1 MPDAATG
8 LIDAAPPPPCTAP
21 RCAAVVVHY
30 RDAAATLRCIAS
42 LRAQPE
48 RPRIIVVDN
57 ASPDGSGDALAAA
70 LAGRRDVELLRAL
83 RNGGFGAGCNL
94 GIAHA
99 LRQGPDLAHVLLL
112 NPDAGLRAGALS
124 ELLATAAR
132 HPRAGIVGCRIDDGS
147 GRLWFGHGRIPRW
160 TLSRFHVPPPPADE
174 HPTGFVTGA
183 CMLLAA
189 DLLRAGLRFDE
200 RYFLYAEDA
209 DLCARVVAA
218 GRELWITHRAR
229 AWHQGGGSQPGERVL
244 DGLTADQLY
253 WLTRGKAIFAG
264 RHLHWGQ
271 RCVFWLIAALGKPL
285 AGLLRTRSLA
295 FLGPYWRGLRDGLAA
310 GRAP

>member
-8 LIDAAPPPPCTAP
+8 LIDAAPPSPCTAP

-30 RDAAATLRCIAS
+30 RDAGPTLRCIAS

-48 RPRIIVVDN
+48 RPRIFVVDN
-57 ASPDGSGDALAAA
+57 ASPDGSGHALAAA

-99 LRQGPDLAHVLLL
+99 LRQEPDLDHVLLL
-112 NPDAGLRAGALS
+112 NPDAGLRAGALA

-132 HPRAGIVGCRIDDGS
+132 HPRAGVVGCRIEDGR

-160 TLSRFHVPPPPADE
+160 TLARFHVAPPAADE

-189 DLLRAGLRFDE
+189 DLLRRGLRFDE
-200 RYFLYAEDA
+200 RYFLYGEDA
-209 DLCARVVAA
+209 DLCVRVAAA
-218 GRELWITHRAR
+218 GRELWVTHRAR
-229 AWHQGGGSQPGERVL
+229 AWHEGGGSHRGARIL
-244 DGLTADQLY
+244 DGLTAGQIY
-253 WLTRGKAIFAG
+253 WLTRSKAIFAR
-264 RHLHWGQ
+264 RHLHWSQ
-271 RCVFWLIAALGKPL
+271 RCVFWLVAGVVKPL
-285 AGLLRTRSLA
+285 LGLLRARSFA
-295 FLGPYWRGLRDGLAA
+295 FLGAYWRGLLDGLQA
-310 GRAP
+310 GRTP